1 MDGRKGFQCTS
12 FGYVF
17 SRNQRKKKIRFQNYS
32 DARVR
37 GFKLKL
43 TVNGKPQPRE
53 QVFPLIIVYY
63 LLYLHKNRKFHVS
76 FIHRKKFAQV
86 LPVISQFHKVIVKLN
101 VTITVCLEH
110 FSKSL
115 YRENRHSHLHRVQ
128 RSFV

>member
-1 MDGRKGFQCTS
+1 MS
-12 FGYVF
+12 VL
-17 SRNQRKKKIRFQNYS
+17 SI
-32 DARVR
+32 
-37 GFKLKL
+37 
-43 TVNGKPQPRE
+43 
-53 QVFPLIIVYY
+53 
-63 LLYLHKNRKFHVS
+63 
-76 FIHRKKFAQV
+76 RKKFAQV